1 MDPTN
6 LARPVEILLV
16 EDNPGDVE
24 LTAEALRAG
33 KISNQ
38 MHVVEDGESA
48 MAFLRKQGGYAGAP
62 CPDVVLLD
70 LNLPRKDGR
79 EVLAEIKADPGLK
92 KIPVIILTTSQAE
105 EDILRAYNLAANCY
119 ITKPVDLDQ
128 FTKVVQSIEDFWF
141 TVVKLPP
148 NVSFPE
154 DASGAS
160 GAFEKPRGRSLK

>member
-1 MDPTN
+1 
-6 LARPVEILLV
+6 LV

-24 LTAEALRAG
+24 LTADALRAG
-33 KISNQ
+33 KICNQ
-38 MHVVEDGESA
+38 MHVVDDGESA
-48 MAFLRKQGGYAGAP
+48 MAFLRRQGVYAGAP

-79 EVLAEIKADPGLK
+79 EVLAEIKADPVLK

-128 FTKVVQSIEDFWF
+128 FTKVVQAIEEFWF
-141 TVVKLPP
+141 TVVKLPS
-148 NVSFPE
+148 NVVVRE
-154 DASGAS
+154 DASGD
-160 GAFEKPRGRSLK
+160 